1 MRQIQK
7 IFLSLFFLILMFTD
21 FAFSQTEYDYFE
33 KQRLERKEKKVKVIS
48 IYDSYDRNYPGTKE
62 YFNEDGNIVKIE
74 YFAGRVANNDYK
86 LYSEIIVSN
95 IDTRGNL
102 SGYDVIY
109 YEGGSSKNNFENVT
123 PSYFW
128 DIGVMEETLV
138 ERVEYIFDK
147 NGNVKKLLSY
157 GDHAY
162 PKEYTYE
169 IFRYKNGKL
178 NSRYDPDSK
187 TETFFLYNENGLL
200 DKAGRGNDSDSFNY
214 YSYEFY

>member
-1 MRQIQK
+1 MWIIFYK
-7 IFLSLFFLILMFTD
+7 INQYYETDSKNIFIFILFNFDVYWFCL
-21 FAFSQTEYDYFE
+21 FSDWIWLFREAKTGKKREEGEGYFN
-33 KQRLERKEKKVKVIS
+33 
-48 IYDSYDRNYPGTKE
+48 YDSYDRNYPGTKE

-86 LYSEIIVSN
+86 LYSEIIVN
-95 IDTRGNL
+95 NFDTRGNL

-162 PKEYTYE
+162 PKE
-169 IFRYKNGKL
+169 ILMKFSVIKM
-178 NSRYDPDSK
+178 
-187 TETFFLYNENGLL
+187 
-200 DKAGRGNDSDSFNY
+200 GNWI
-214 YSYEFY
+214 